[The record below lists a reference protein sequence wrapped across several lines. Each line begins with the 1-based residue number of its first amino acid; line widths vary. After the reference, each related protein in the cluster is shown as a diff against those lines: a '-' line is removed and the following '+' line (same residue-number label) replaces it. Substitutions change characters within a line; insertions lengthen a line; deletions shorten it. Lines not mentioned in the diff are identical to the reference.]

1 MSSVDPTDIKQT
13 LIATQLLYYCAQTTI
28 KISLLLMYYRAFSV
42 NGRFRIALYA
52 AGTVTIMWFL
62 ASFWDTI
69 FQCTPIEASW
79 NHSIPNVKCQDMEK
93 AALGTGI
100 SNLILDVLF
109 IALPIPAI
117 WDLKLA
123 KKIKVSL
130 TGIFL
135 LGIL

>member
-1 MSSVDPTDIKQT
+1 M
-13 LIATQLLYYCAQTTI
+13 QTTI
-28 KISLLLMYYRAFSV
+28 KISLLLMYYRTFSV
-42 NGRFRIALYA
+42 NKRFRIAIYA

-79 NHSIPNVKCQDMEK
+79 NHSIPSAKCQDIEK

-100 SNLILDVLF
+100 TNLILDVLF

-117 WDLKLA
+117 WDLKLPI
-123 KKIKVSL
+123 KIKISL
-130 TGIFL
+130 TCIFL